1 MRHRG
6 SQYWAWSDCRLP
18 ILSHDEA
25 LSNGMQLSVQARV
38 SRNGVTQA
46 FIGIYEDAGEMMVEE
61 YYDSLF
67 DETISQALAKGFI
80 ELEHLL
86 LFLRQLWKSGV
97 HAAVHNSNCHRQAY
111 ATSQLLTLGFTDAGG
126 QFSGPSRHGR

>member
-6 SQYWAWSDCRLP
+6 SQYWAWPDCRLP

-67 DETISQALAKGFI
+67 DETISQALAKGI
-80 ELEHLL
+80 
-86 LFLRQLWKSGV
+86 
-97 HAAVHNSNCHRQAY
+97 HRAR
-111 ATSQLLTLGFTDAGG
+111 ALTT
-126 QFSGPSRHGR
+126 FSETVMEIGCPCSCS